1 MKRNNKTMT
10 SCHRSQEIGAGCSQS
25 SHPRCGGRAI
35 ARGTCKQAPGSVSPA
50 PLYDRRQTDRQTDN
64 RQTDSSRQKGFR
76 LCALPCGLCAPLCR
90 GGSGRRP
97 VRGRCVSV
105 AGCPGALCGLRH
117 DSAPCPPSPSAVC
130 SVAGA
135 VCPAAGCPGARCGLR
150 HDLAPA
156 SRLRGCALRSRLAK
170 RLRAYQVP
178 YAPGACVSGPAGLF
192 VPPFARALP
201 PFGLGVIL

>member
-1 MKRNNKTMT
+1 MKRNPCT
-10 SCHRSQEIGAGCSQS
+10 SCHRSQEDGAGCSQS
-25 SHPRCGGRAI
+25 SHPRCGGCSI
-35 ARGTCKQAPGSVSPA
+35 ARGYCKQAPGSVAPA
-50 PLYDRRQTDRQTDN
+50 PLIERRQTDRQTDS
-64 RQTDSSRQKGFR
+64 RQTGSSSRQKSFC
-76 LCALPCGLCAPLCR
+76 LCVLSCGLCAPLCR
-90 GGSGRRP
+90 GSSSRRL

-130 SVAGA
+130 SEAGA

-156 SRLRGCALRSRLAK
+156 SRHRGCAHRSRLAK

-178 YAPGACVSGPAGLF
+178 CAPGACVSGPAGLF